1 MRLSLAAFLLV
12 LLAACS
18 THPPGNLYQPQ
29 PYVKLQHP
37 EWSKNAAIYE
47 LNTRQ
52 FTDAGT
58 FDAAREHLP
67 RLKALGTDIIWLMPI
82 HEIGEKNRKGTL
94 GSPYAVKDFY
104 SVNPEFG
111 TLDDL
116 KEFVD
121 EAHELGMYV
130 ILDWVANH
138 TAWDNVMVQENPDW
152 FERDWKGQY
161 RPTPWF
167 DWADIIDLD
176 YSRPEVRQ
184 YMTEALKY
192 WVEEAGIDG
201 YRADAA
207 GLVPLDFWNSARRE
221 LDAIKPV
228 FMLAE
233 WDWRDLHAEAFDMT
247 YAWSWNDAVHAATQ
261 GEGLGQLFT
270 YYAWNEGAYPKD
282 AMRMTYV
289 SNHDLNSWE
298 ATQFERFGEGLEAAI
313 VLSVIGDGMP
323 LIYSGQEAGNEKR
336 LEFFEKDPIEW
347 REHEIGALYQT
358 LLTLM
363 KNNSALWHGRWG
375 ATMTP
380 LGNTAPN
387 EVFSFVRQNDQEKVV
402 VAINFSD
409 ETQEVEFTESL
420 VDGDY
425 RTLFGGERV
434 SLAKGSR
441 VTLKPWGYQVF
452 VL

>member
-1 MRLSLAAFLLV
+1 MRIGLVALFLV
-12 LLAACS
+12 LLAGCS
-18 THPPGNLYQPQ
+18 TNPVDDPYQPQ

-52 FTDAGT
+52 FTDEGT

-67 RLKALGTDIIWLMPI
+67 RLKALGMDIIWLMPI
-82 HEIGEKNRKGTL
+82 HEIGEENRKGTL

-176 YSRPEVRQ
+176 YSRPEVRK
-184 YMTEALKY
+184 YMTDALKY

-207 GLVPLDFWNSARRE
+207 GLVPLDFWNNARRE

-298 ATQFERFGEGLEAAI
+298 ATQFERFGDGLEAAI

-347 REHEIGALYQT
+347 REHEIGDLYQT

-375 ATMTP
+375 ATMTQ
-380 LGNTAPN
+380 LGNTTPN
-387 EVFSFVRQNDQEKVV
+387 EVFSFVLRND
-402 VAINFSD
+402 
-409 ETQEVEFTESL
+409 
-420 VDGDY
+420 
-425 RTLFGGERV
+425 
-434 SLAKGSR
+434 
-441 VTLKPWGYQVF
+441 
-452 VL
+452 